1 MIELTVLCFWDWL
14 MQGLDGWFSMIAL
27 NEVSGFFDGLLVFGI
42 FAFFDFGRCYL
53 PLQQSFPSASLRQH
67 KFNIISPT

>member
-1 MIELTVLCFWDWL
+1 M
-14 MQGLDGWFSMIAL
+14 AL
-27 NEVSGFFDGLLVFGI
+27 NEVNGFFDGLLVFGI